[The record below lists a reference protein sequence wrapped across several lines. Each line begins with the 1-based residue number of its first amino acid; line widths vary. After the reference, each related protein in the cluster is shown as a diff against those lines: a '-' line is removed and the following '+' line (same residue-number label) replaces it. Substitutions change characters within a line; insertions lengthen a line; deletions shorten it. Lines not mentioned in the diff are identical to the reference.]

1 MKSDLERCVN
11 LRMAG
16 ATYAA
21 IAEQVELPI
30 EEVERLVAEGVA
42 SLSSESPETRARLDL
57 ARLDTLLMGIWKQ
70 ASRGDTAAVTQA
82 LKITGQRA
90 ALLAHLGGEPGGES
104 VSVSDEIAQL
114 RAIVDGEV
122 PNV

>member
-1 MKSDLERCVN
+1 MKSKLERCVN

-16 ATYAA
+16 ATYSA
-21 IAEQVELPI
+21 ISEQLGIPV
-30 EEVERLVAEGVA
+30 EEVERLVSEGVSA
-42 SLSSESPETRARLDL
+42 LSSESPEIRARLDL

-82 LKITGQRA
+82 LKITGQHA
-90 ALLAHLGGEPGGES
+90 SLLAHLGGAADS
-104 VSVSDEIAQL
+104 DVVKVSDEIAHL
-114 RAIVDGEV
+114 RALVNEEE